1 MVKHNNS
8 KKHTWKLDKGEVITR
23 HLRKTKRKIVRK
35 KLKNAKNMELDVLIG
50 GGDKILDTYKDK
62 VVTLK
67 QRVDFLETTLGKFNK
82 ICFYMTENIQKNVED
97 KTVGVITKVFSNGYY
112 DNGLKKK
119 HVEEISELRLDI
131 YKYIFGVDSKNQ
143 ARYLTG
149 DRWGRNVLDFEV
161 CDSWFHTKDRKA
173 TGTWE
178 TVRLFLLTLTF
189 SIQTIKVG
197 INKAI
202 ELYKD
207 NKFIAIECQ
216 VKALRLLESEMT
228 GQIRLYTQGIN
239 HLLNRSLSTIPTIG
253 NAWSRIHQ
261 VPVI

>member
-1 MVKHNNS
+1 MVQHNNS

-178 TVRLFLLTLTF
+178 TVRLFLLTFRIGVSYLFFLLLFLVCFLLTVLIVF
-189 SIQTIKVG
+189 LIVVSYCVS
-197 INKAI
+197 
-202 ELYKD
+202 YC
-207 NKFIAIECQ
+207 F
-216 VKALRLLESEMT
+216 LLLT
-228 GQIRLYTQGIN
+228 CLVVF
-239 HLLNRSLSTIPTIG
+239 LIG
-253 NAWSRIHQ
+253 VLI
-261 VPVI
+261 V

>member
-23 HLRKTKRKIVRK
+23 HLRKTKRKIVGK
-35 KLKNAKNMELDVLIG
+35 KLKNAKNMELEVLIG

-62 VVTLK
+62 VATLK
-67 QRVDFLETTLGKFNK
+67 QRVEFLETTLGNFNK

-97 KTVGVITKVFSNGYY
+97 KTVKVITKVFSNSYY
-112 DNGLKKK
+112 NNNKLNKK
-119 HVEEISELRLDI
+119 HIEEISELRLDI
-131 YKYIFGVDSKNQ
+131 YKYIFGVDSKNA

-149 DRWGRNVLDFEV
+149 DRWGRNVLGFEV
-161 CDSWFHTKDRKA
+161 CDSWFHTKDRSEKFFS
-173 TGTWE
+173 
-178 TVRLFLLTLTF
+178 RDTLRYLGLPF
-189 SIQTIKVG
+189 HTIKGV

-202 ELYKD
+202 ETIKD

-239 HLLNRSLSTIPTIG
+239 QLTQDVNALTANNNISKNRTSEIT
-253 NAWSRIHQ
+253 
-261 VPVI
+261 